1 MAPPNIFSSSRSL
14 RQQYTSGTQIQQRQ
28 TSRQQYST
36 SNSERN
42 TRTPLADQ
50 KGCPP
55 SLDMNRASQIINAG
69 EMTVVRLE
77 KAEYSTTDDVCGTV
91 ELSNYR
97 NKEITSVILEIS
109 TWRHISIDS
118 KTKGAAKL
126 SSVEQVSLAM

>member
-1 MAPPNIFSSSRSL
+1 
-14 RQQYTSGTQIQQRQ
+14 
-28 TSRQQYST
+28 
-36 SNSERN
+36 
-42 TRTPLADQ
+42 
-50 KGCPP
+50 
-55 SLDMNRASQIINAG
+55 
-69 EMTVVRLE
+69 MTVVRLE